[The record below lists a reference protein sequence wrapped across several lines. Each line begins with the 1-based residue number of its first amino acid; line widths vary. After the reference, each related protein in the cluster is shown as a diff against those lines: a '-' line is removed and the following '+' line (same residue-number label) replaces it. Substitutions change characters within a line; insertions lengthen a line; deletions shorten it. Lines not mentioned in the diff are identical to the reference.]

1 MSDQIDYY
9 LFSEN
14 YLWIEDLNKSFI
26 ERSLGVK
33 MVEPSENFT
42 LDCLNIKRA
51 TGKLKRGVKT
61 CCIENPDLYKVVE
74 KWLIE
79 NDIPTCRKKILPCS
93 NIGSGIS
100 SSLMNDPATVLNEIG
115 SIEVWKDIVS
125 SGHAAIRIIDKAND
139 HIWDIFSMKETVFEV
154 DKKTQVFLQSK
165 LDSNVLRNVMSYLS
179 PCASESCYIWCNRND
194 RIDTATE
201 GGHVFNKA
209 EMISILTSERMV
221 AIENRL
227 SIQSKCLK
235 DCILQACLDD
245 RIDFEIPKCA
255 QNIRIRS
262 CFGLMEVLQEATLRF
277 HMKNPDIKVLRFL
290 STHTSPA
297 SRGSLNTQMK
307 RGKINLLTYVAYL
320 YKKENNIRCW
330 DGIQKYPKH
339 DKKIFEILD
348 DDKKKTII
356 KSCNAETEPKF
367 AKGVLSGFSEYDI
380 GMALSR
386 FNPSYP
392 VDFDKMADEVRDMAD
407 LRRVPVVVNS
417 GNIINELLRKK
428 VWMSREVKVM
438 VKVKLPKDKEKK
450 RKVRGSDYLKIRNSE
465 IYLVHGEPKGKGKK
479 NKNAAAKKK
488 PESRILPSNL
498 ELIYKK
504 IGQKQVR
511 RQAYNPKMKRKRV
524 FSMALPKRGP
534 VVGYYED
541 LGEEETLVPVDAH
554 TYLDKESRRNMNI
567 QLHNYR
573 KNLFSLEKKLRAL
586 PQQQREWAEESFV
599 KQRGLR
605 LMNRLRENPLFNK
618 VVKKLKDHERSEE
631 LRVIREKKLNQVE
644 KIQREKMKKLM
655 FEILE
660 RTTNY
665 VLKENLFGDSDY

>member
-14 YLWIEDLNKSFI
+14 YLWVNDLNSSI
-26 ERSLGVK
+26 ERPLGVE

-42 LDCLNIKRA
+42 LDCLDIKRT

-61 CCIENPDLYKVVE
+61 CCIENPDLYKIVE

-79 NDIPTCRKKILPCS
+79 NNIPTCRKKMLPCS

-100 SSLMNDPATVLNEIG
+100 SSLMDDPVTTLNKIGDIEI
-115 SIEVWKDIVS
+115 WKDIVS
-125 SGHAAIRIIDKAND
+125 SGHAAIRVIDKAND

-154 DKKTQVFLQSK
+154 DKETQVFLQSK

-179 PCASESCYIWCNRND
+179 PCASESCYIFCNKND
-194 RIDTATE
+194 RIDTASE
-201 GGHVFNKA
+201 GGHVFSKS

-221 AIENRL
+221 ALEDSL
-227 SIQSKCLK
+227 SIQSRCLK

-245 RIDFEIPKCA
+245 RIDFEIPRCA

-297 SRGSLNTQMK
+297 SRGSLNTQMP

-330 DGIQKYPKH
+330 DGIQKYPKY

-348 DDKKKTII
+348 DEKKRTII
-356 KSCNAETEPKF
+356 KSGNAEAEPEF
-367 AKGVLSGFSEYDI
+367 AKSVLSGFSEYDI
-380 GMALSR
+380 GMALNR

-392 VDFDKMADEVRDMAD
+392 VDFDKIADEVRDMAD

-417 GNIINELLRKK
+417 GNVINELLKKK
-428 VWMSREVKVM
+428 VWMSKDVKVM
-438 VKVKLPKDKEKK
+438 VKVKLPKNKERK
-450 RKVRGSDYLKIRNSE
+450 RKVRGKDYLKIRNSE
-465 IYLVHGEPKGKGKK
+465 IYLVHDEPKGKGKK
-479 NKNAAAKKK
+479 NKKATAKKK
-488 PESRILPSNL
+488 PENRDLPSNL

-504 IGQKQVR
+504 IQQKQVR

-534 VVGYYED
+534 VIGYYED
-541 LGEEETLVPVDAH
+541 PGDEEALIPVDAH
-554 TYLDKESRRNMNI
+554 TYLDKEVRRNMNI
-567 QLHNYR
+567 QLSNYR

-586 PQQQREWAEESFV
+586 TPIQREWAEKSFV
-599 KQRGLR
+599 KSRGSR
-605 LMNRLRENPLFNK
+605 LLNRLKENSLFK
-618 VVKKLKDHERSEE
+618 KMVKKLQDHERSEE
-631 LRVIREKKLNQVE
+631 LRIIREKKLDQVE
-644 KIQREKMKKLM
+644 KVQREKMKKLM

-660 RTTNY
+660 KTNNY
-665 VLKENLFGDSDY
+665 VVNENLFGDSDY